1 MPFLLFQK
9 DWLHLLFYFNGN
21 ETDEWF
27 LITSFCFF
35 PLNCCNNKT
44 CILTIRYFLRKI
56 FYGFT
61 VIWGIVTLVFLLF
74 NVLPDDP
81 ARLTLGQRSDL
92 ASVENV
98 RKELNLDKPVGVRY
112 LLYLNDLSPLSLHEK
127 KTDNIEKYKPYVSL
141 NVSSHK
147 ELLFKNPYLGRSYQ
161 SKRLV
166 WDVLSDAL
174 PGTIILAFAAIIF
187 ATFLGIALGVLAAL
201 KKDTWLDT
209 SAILASVTGIS
220 APSFFAGLLI
230 AYIFGYAL
238 SNITGLGMVGSLWEY
253 DTFGGRYLAVKNLIL
268 PALTLGIR
276 PLAIITQLTRSSL
289 LDVLSQDY
297 IRTAYAKG
305 LKKYQVIWRHALPNA
320 LNPVVTA
327 ISGWLAELMAGSFF
341 VEFIFSWKGIGKL
354 TVDSLDKF
362 DFPIVMGAILITATI
377 FVLVNMLT
385 DLLYTKID
393 PRVKLR

>member
-1 MPFLLFQK
+1 M
-9 DWLHLLFYFNGN
+9 
-21 ETDEWF
+21 TV
-27 LITSFCFF
+27 
-35 PLNCCNNKT
+35 
-44 CILTIRYFLRKI
+44 RYFLRKI
-56 FYGFT
+56 LYGFA

-112 LLYLNDLSPLSLHEK
+112 VFYLNDLSPVSLHEK
-127 KTDNIEKYKPYVSL
+127 KAGNADKYKPYLSL
-141 NVSSHK
+141 SLGSK
-147 ELLFKNPYLGRSYQ
+147 EILLKNPYLGRSYQ

-174 PGTIILAFAAIIF
+174 PGTIILAFAAILF
-187 ATFLGIALGVLAAL
+187 ATFFGIALGVLAAL
-201 KKDTWLDT
+201 KKGTWLDT
-209 SAILASVTGIS
+209 SAILASVAGIS

-230 AYIFGYAL
+230 AYIFGYVW
-238 SNITGLGMVGSLWEY
+238 SDFTGLGMVGSLWEY
-253 DTFGGRYLAVKNLIL
+253 DTFGGRYLSVKNLIL

-327 ISGWLAELMAGSFF
+327 ISGWLAELLAGSFF

>member
-1 MPFLLFQK
+1 M
-9 DWLHLLFYFNGN
+9 
-21 ETDEWF
+21 
-27 LITSFCFF
+27 
-35 PLNCCNNKT
+35 
-44 CILTIRYFLRKI
+44 TIRYLFRKL
-56 FYGFT
+56 FYGLA
-61 VIWGIVTLVFLLF
+61 VLWGVVTLVFLLF

-92 ASVENV
+92 ASIKNV
-98 RKELNLDKPVGVRY
+98 QKELNLDKPIGIRY
-112 LLYLNDLSPLSLHEK
+112 LLYLNDLSPISVNQTGK
-127 KTDNIEKYKPYVSL
+127 DNITKYAPYL
-141 NVSSHK
+141 NMSIGNSK
-147 ELLFKNPYLGRSYQ
+147 TLFIKKPYLGRSYQ

-174 PGTIILAFAAIIF
+174 PGTILLAFAAITF
-187 ATFLGIALGVLAAL
+187 ATIFCIALGVLAAL
-201 KKDTWLDT
+201 KKGTWLDT
-209 SAILASVTGIS
+209 SAILASVVGIS

-230 AYIFGYAL
+230 AYIFGYVFC
-238 SNITGLGMVGSLWEY
+238 NITGLSMVGSLWEY
-253 DTFGGRYLAVKNLIL
+253 DTFGGRYLSIKNLIL

-327 ISGWLAELMAGSFF
+327 ISGWLAELLAGSFF

-362 DFPIVMGAILITATI
+362 DFPVVMGAILITASI